1 LRKNILVVC
10 GNGVAT
16 SVVASKKI
24 ESYLKSQNIDAR
36 VSECKVQDVQMYA
49 NKVDLI
55 VSMPLSSEYPT
66 NIPVVKGLPFITG
79 RGVEETL
86 LQIKEILTKQ

>member
-1 LRKNILVVC
+1 
-10 GNGVAT
+10 
-16 SVVASKKI
+16 
-24 ESYLKSQNIDAR
+24 
-36 VSECKVQDVQMYA
+36 
-49 NKVDLI
+49 
-55 VSMPLSSEYPT
+55 MPLSSEYPT